1 MDNRISPPPP
11 RPVPQKPDLNTGTGA
26 QTTNAESQVD
36 MTKYKLR
43 MSDKKKSIILYVC
56 SGILFACA
64 IAAIVLMFI

>member
-1 MDNRISPPPP
+1 MDNRIPPPPP

-43 MSDKKKSIILYVC
+43 MSDKKKNECPYSLNC
-56 SGILFACA
+56 HKNTRFWSE
-64 IAAIVLMFI
+64 